1 MKKIHWEVSLIC
13 EKVFFSTYFC
23 IFHCILPVPTPQY
36 TIILLLL
43 PNIMLRY
50 CWFTYTEHLTSRYVK
65 KIHWDF
71 LVYCNYAI
79 LLPIFSN
86 KKLRFWGSRSLEESK
101 WCHYVMVEPD
111 NNLKLLPPTI
121 LDINKAFEHIDMLF
135 IAYGSS
141 LTQLSTLLGSDVGV
155 LGQVWSWNDVITS
168 CGWGWQ
174 PPQTAS
180 CIYIRHIRN
189 VWAHWYAVNR
199 HKVAALHSYPPYLA
213 QILGFWVNYGV
224 EMMSL
229 HHGWGWQLP

>member
-1 MKKIHWEVSLIC
+1 
-13 EKVFFSTYFC
+13 
-23 IFHCILPVPTPQY
+23 
-36 TIILLLL
+36 
-43 PNIMLRY
+43 
-50 CWFTYTEHLTSRYVK
+50 
-65 KIHWDF
+65 
-71 LVYCNYAI
+71 
-79 LLPIFSN
+79 
-86 KKLRFWGSRSLEESK
+86 
-101 WCHYVMVEPD
+101 MVEAD
-111 NNLKLLPPTI
+111 SHLKLLPPSI

-155 LGQVWSWNDVITS
+155 LGHLWSWNDVITS

-180 CIYIRHIRN
+180 RIYIRHIQN

-213 QILGFWVNYGV
+213 QILGFWVNFGV

-229 HHGWGWQLP
+229 RHSWDWQLPQTASRIYIWHIQSVADWYAVHRHKVVALHSYPPYLAQIWGLWFTYGESKWSHYVMVEADSHLKLLLASMLTIYKLFEHIDMLSIGIC